1 MKNHIALITLFTL
14 TACTSTPKP
23 EETFVNPIFY
33 SLMER
38 TNKEFDAIKIT
49 PTSYFVRNYYGYYT
63 MANCEMLENTMTKVT
78 LKCLFHPAAPNN
90 KDELVMVE
98 PEDEPIAY
106 IQSYKLSEN
115 QNYSKGTFIQEYTY
129 RLNDDKWFSRQP
141 YVTVDAPTRKWNVNS
156 TIEKAKAQLKA
167 KEERK
172 AKAF

>member
-78 LKCLFHPAAPNN
+78 LKCLFLPADPNN
-90 KDELVMVE
+90 KEELVMVE
-98 PEDEPIAY
+98 PEDEPTTWTEEFVINEE
-106 IQSYKLSEN
+106 QSYSN
-115 QNYSKGTFIQEYTY
+115 GTSIIDYSYLEDAK
-129 RLNDDKWFSRQP
+129 KWGARHP
-141 YVTVDAPTRKWNVNS
+141 YITVDAPTRKWDVNS
-156 TIEKAKAQLKA
+156 TIEKARKQLKA
-167 KEERK
+167 KEEK
-172 AKAF
+172 LKLFN